1 MRCPPH
7 PCPRRQVVVPKGRR
21 RLVREGGG
29 AQDRC
34 VVRAQCLWQDDR
46 LGRTLG
52 DITQVPQRIA
62 QSLPRGREGAGR
74 GGAGGGGW
82 EGAGQGMAERDGLRF
97 DVVQSHAPP
106 PPPPSV
112 QSYVLDV
119 EGDAVGVVAAAGR
132 PGADVDAAKVDCRWV
147 HCRERTSTAAIH
159 GRIHAVRPGQHLQQ
173 GIEILS
179 MPSSCNTAEDDEGRA
194 VDGSVAK
201 LSACASV

>member
-106 PPPPSV
+106 PPSLC
-112 QSYVLDV
+112 SIIRF
-119 EGDAVGVVAAAGR
+119 GCRGR
-132 PGADVDAAKVDCRWV
+132 CCRCCCCCWSARRRRG
-147 HCRERTSTAAIH
+147 C
-159 GRIHAVRPGQHLQQ
+159 
-173 GIEILS
+173 
-179 MPSSCNTAEDDEGRA
+179 CEGRLPLGPLPGTDEHRRHPRTDPRRQA
-194 VDGSVAK
+194 RPAP
-201 LSACASV
+201 SAGDRDPQHA